1 MPLHSKKKQ
10 EKKQKMQSYRLA
22 TTALHVKLRTLSLLT
37 MRLPYRDKELRFFSP
52 CPTLNG
58 NMNAPSQ
65 QYKELVAQGKLN
77 PDPKQL
83 LVLEK
88 LDRLHEKL
96 QNYNPNLTFLKEE
109 EKKSLNP
116 SWLSFIYGNSKDEME
131 NDTPRSLY
139 IHGGVGC
146 GKTMLMDL
154 FYNCAPTKQKL
165 RTHFNSFMLHFHS
178 RLHQLRAEIPHVDH
192 VPTVIKE
199 ILQKHWLLCFDEFQV
214 TDIADAMILKRL
226 FEALLKNGAVM
237 VATSNRAPDELYE
250 NGLNRPIFIP
260 FIHFLKEKC
269 DIHNMSSE
277 SDYRLTGQQSTT
289 TVYYV
294 YHNETERE
302 QANQKVNQLF
312 KQLTSPIEP
321 ERKIVTAMGAT
332 MIIPESARGVAKFSF
347 NDICRKAYGAA
358 LFIELCKNYHTVVL
372 IDVPKMDIFHSGDA
386 LRRFII
392 LIDELYQHNVKLICS
407 AAAEPENL
415 LLFPDGK
422 GKQDFLDQDNVFAFD
437 RTISRLKEM
446 QNREYLMKGHI
457 QIHHTSIQ

>member
-1 MPLHSKKKQ
+1 
-10 EKKQKMQSYRLA
+10 MQSYRLA

-199 ILQKHWLLCFDEFQV
+199 ILQKHWLLCFGKYFSV
-214 TDIADAMILKRL
+214 
-226 FEALLKNGAVM
+226 KNIC
-237 VATSNRAPDELYE
+237 
-250 NGLNRPIFIP
+250 IFTFCI
-260 FIHFLKEKC
+260 
-269 DIHNMSSE
+269 
-277 SDYRLTGQQSTT
+277 YT
-289 TVYYV
+289 Y
-294 YHNETERE
+294 
-302 QANQKVNQLF
+302 
-312 KQLTSPIEP
+312 
-321 ERKIVTAMGAT
+321 
-332 MIIPESARGVAKFSF
+332 
-347 NDICRKAYGAA
+347 
-358 LFIELCKNYHTVVL
+358 
-372 IDVPKMDIFHSGDA
+372 
-386 LRRFII
+386 
-392 LIDELYQHNVKLICS
+392 
-407 AAAEPENL
+407 
-415 LLFPDGK
+415 
-422 GKQDFLDQDNVFAFD
+422 
-437 RTISRLKEM
+437 
-446 QNREYLMKGHI
+446 
-457 QIHHTSIQ
+457 